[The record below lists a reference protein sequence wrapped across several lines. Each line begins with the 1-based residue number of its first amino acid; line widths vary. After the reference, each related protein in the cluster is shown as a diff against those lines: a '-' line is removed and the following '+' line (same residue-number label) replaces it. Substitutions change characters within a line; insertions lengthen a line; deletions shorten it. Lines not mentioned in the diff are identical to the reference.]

1 MLTEE
6 RQQKILKLLEEQN
19 AITVT
24 ELTDFLEASE
34 STIRRDLN
42 ALHKMGKLVKVHG
55 GATSMDN
62 NMVSVEYDR
71 TTKAGI
77 AMTEKRKI
85 GQYAASLIEK
95 EDFVFI
101 DAGSTTELM
110 IDFIN
115 EAAEFVTNGLNHARK
130 LSMKGYRV
138 HVIGGEYKKSTEAII
153 GVEALRA
160 LESYHFTKAFM
171 GVNGISLE
179 GGYSTPDTQEAYVKK
194 AVINRARE
202 AFILA
207 DHSKF
212 NTISRVTFAA
222 LEDAEIIT
230 DQKPEENYEE
240 YTVVKEV

>member
-6 RQQKILKLLEEQN
+6 RQQRILKLLEEQS

-24 ELTDFLEASE
+24 ELTEFLDASE

-55 GATSMDN
+55 GATSVEN
-62 NMVSVEYDR
+62 NMASIEYDM

-77 AMTEKRKI
+77 AMTEKKKI
-85 GQYAASLIEK
+85 AQYAASLIEK
-95 EDFVFI
+95 DDFVFI
-101 DAGSTTELM
+101 DAGSTTEWM

-115 EAAEFVTNGLNHARK
+115 EPAEFVTNGLNHARK
-130 LSMKGYRV
+130 LSKKGYRV
-138 HVIGGEYKKSTEAII
+138 HVLGGEYKMSTEAII
-153 GVEALRA
+153 GVEALRS
-160 LESYHFTKAFM
+160 LGLYHFTKAFM
-171 GVNGISLE
+171 GVNGISLKC
-179 GGYSTPDTQEAYVKK
+179 GYSTPDTQEAYVKR
-194 AVINRARE
+194 AVIKRARE

-212 NTISRVTFAA
+212 NLISRVTFSA
-222 LEDAEIIT
+222 LGDAQIIT

>member
-6 RQQKILKLLEEQN
+6 RQQRILKLLEEQN

-24 ELTDFLEASE
+24 ELTQILDASE

-42 ALHKMGKLVKVHG
+42 ALDKMGKLVKVHG
-55 GATSMDN
+55 GATSVDN
-62 NMVSVEYDR
+62 NMVSIEYDM
-71 TTKAGI
+71 TTKASI

-85 GQYAASLIEK
+85 AQYAATLIEK
-95 EDFVFI
+95 DDFVFI

-110 IDFIN
+110 IDFIT
-115 EAAEFVTNGLNHARK
+115 EPAEFVTNGLNHARK

-138 HVIGGEYKKSTEAII
+138 HVLGGEYKLSTEAII
-153 GVEALRA
+153 GVEALRS

-171 GVNGISLE
+171 GVNGISLKA
-179 GGYSTPDTQEAYVKK
+179 GYSTPDTQEAYVKK
-194 AVINRARE
+194 AVIHRAKE

-212 NTISRVTFAA
+212 NMISRVTFSA
-222 LEDAEIIT
+222 LEDAVILT
-230 DQKPEENYEE
+230 DLKPEENYEE
-240 YTVVKEV
+240 HTVVKEV

>member
-6 RQQKILKLLEEQN
+6 RQQRILKLLEEQS

-24 ELTDFLEASE
+24 ELTEFLDASE

-55 GATSMDN
+55 GATSVEN
-62 NMVSVEYDR
+62 NMASIEYDM

-77 AMTEKRKI
+77 AMTEKKKI
-85 GQYAASLIEK
+85 AQYAASLIEK
-95 EDFVFI
+95 DDFVFI
-101 DAGSTTELM
+101 DAGSTTEWM

-115 EAAEFVTNGLNHARK
+115 EPAEFVTNGLNHARK
-130 LSMKGYRV
+130 LSKKGYRV
-138 HVIGGEYKKSTEAII
+138 HVLGGEYKMSTEAII
-153 GVEALRA
+153 GVEALRS
-160 LESYHFTKAFM
+160 LGFYHFTKAFM
-171 GVNGISLE
+171 GVNGISLKC
-179 GGYSTPDTQEAYVKK
+179 GYSTPDTQEAYVKR
-194 AVINRARE
+194 AVIKRARE

-212 NTISRVTFAA
+212 NLISRVTFSA
-222 LEDAEIIT
+222 LGDAQIIT

>member
-6 RQQKILKLLEEQN
+6 RQQRILKLLEEQS

-24 ELTDFLEASE
+24 ELTEFLDASE

-55 GATSMDN
+55 GATSVEN
-62 NMVSVEYDR
+62 NMASIEYDM

-77 AMTEKRKI
+77 AMTEKKKI
-85 GQYAASLIEK
+85 AQYAASLIEK
-95 EDFVFI
+95 DDFVFI
-101 DAGSTTELM
+101 DAGSTTEWM

-115 EAAEFVTNGLNHARK
+115 EPAEFVTNGLNHARK
-130 LSMKGYRV
+130 LSKKGYRV
-138 HVIGGEYKKSTEAII
+138 HVLGGEYKMSTEAII
-153 GVEALRA
+153 GVEALRS
-160 LESYHFTKAFM
+160 LELYHFTKAFM
-171 GVNGISLE
+171 GVNGISLKC
-179 GGYSTPDTQEAYVKK
+179 GYSTPDTQEAYVKR
-194 AVINRARE
+194 AVIKRARE

-212 NTISRVTFAA
+212 NLISRVTFSA
-222 LEDAEIIT
+222 LGDAQIIT

>member
-6 RQQKILKLLEEQN
+6 RQQRILKLLEEHN

-24 ELTDFLEASE
+24 ELTECLDASE

-55 GATSMDN
+55 GATSVDN
-62 NMVSVEYDR
+62 NMASIEYDM
-71 TTKAGI
+71 TTKSGI

-85 GQYAASLIEK
+85 AQYAASLIEK
-95 EDFVFI
+95 DDFVFI

-110 IDFIN
+110 IDFIT
-115 EAAEFVTNGLNHARK
+115 EPAEFVTNGLNHARK

-138 HVIGGEYKKSTEAII
+138 HILAGEYKMSTEAII
-153 GVEALRA
+153 GVEALRS
-160 LESYHFTKAFM
+160 LEPYHFTKAFM
-171 GVNGISLE
+171 GVNGISLKS
-179 GGYSTPDTQEAYVKK
+179 GYSTPDTQEAYLKK
-194 AVINRARE
+194 EVIDRARE
-202 AFILA
+202 AFVLA

-212 NTISRVTFAA
+212 NMISRVTFAA
-222 LEDAEIIT
+222 LEDAVILT
-230 DQKPEENYEE
+230 DQKPEENFEE